1 MALAI
6 SYALESFGLVYLAS
20 PTATAPPSFLLLE
33 PAGHPPPSC
42 YGWLGFPHSVHCA
55 CYSATH
61 IVLKVSCVAYMPAAL
76 FAKSFYLASGD
87 ESGTSSVTKLTSEGM
102 VQIYP

>member
-1 MALAI
+1 MALTI

-33 PAGHPPPSC
+33 PAGHPPPHNPLPPLLRLVRLSTQ
-42 YGWLGFPHSVHCA
+42 CA
-55 CYSATH
+55 CYTH
-61 IVLKVSCVAYMPAAL
+61 SFESFSCVAYMPAAL

-87 ESGTSSVTKLTSEGM
+87 QSGTSSVNKGN
-102 VQIYP
+102 I

>member
-33 PAGHPPPSC
+33 PAGHPTPPQ
-42 YGWLGFPHSVHCA
+42 PPPPP
-55 CYSATH
+55 AT
-61 IVLKVSCVAYMPAAL
+61 A
-76 FAKSFYLASGD
+76 G
-87 ESGTSSVTKLTSEGM
+87 
-102 VQIYP
+102 